1 MWVMLKTRANMTDC
15 VYWLESVGCSGK
27 DLLLCDPGSYAAQW
41 KMGCCCYAI
50 PSDTMQYYR
59 RIPYNTTEYQVKA
72 HNTMQYQAIALNTLQ
87 YHVIWRNPGCCAAQ
101 SRTKCC
107 SCRGGGQRLRQRW
120 LHWEG
125 RRAPASPRST
135 LTTTADNC
143 SSQFKISFDFGR
155 SQQLLLLLSQSGG
168 ELWEV
173 SWLLSIHVLV
183 CRTLV
188 NIYLQQHGE
197 QADEEEGEVLAE
209 DRRGGDSEGPGLC
222 EEGACAWFSNRGT
235 ACPSKESS
243 ASNTR
248 ERRRDT
254 RPDQRRDTR
263 PRKAADP
270 HRGDPNVSEWV
281 ARCGT
286 SETK

>member
-50 PSDTMQYYR
+50 PSDTMQYYM

-125 RRAPASPRST
+125 RRAPTSPLDPLWQQQLTIAALSSKFPST
-135 LTTTADNC
+135 L
-143 SSQFKISFDFGR
+143 
-155 SQQLLLLLSQSGG
+155 
-168 ELWEV
+168 
-173 SWLLSIHVLV
+173 
-183 CRTLV
+183 
-188 NIYLQQHGE
+188 
-197 QADEEEGEVLAE
+197 
-209 DRRGGDSEGPGLC
+209 EGPNSCSCCWVRVAVNC
-222 EEGACAWFSNRGT
+222 E
-235 ACPSKESS
+235 KS
-243 ASNTR
+243 AGSYQFMSWSVGR
-248 ERRRDT
+248 
-254 RPDQRRDTR
+254 
-263 PRKAADP
+263 
-270 HRGDPNVSEWV
+270 
-281 ARCGT
+281 
-286 SETK
+286 

>member
-50 PSDTMQYYR
+50 PSDTMQYYM

-125 RRAPASPRST
+125 TNLTSIHFDNNSWQLQLSVQNFLRLWKVPTVAPAAESEWR
-135 LTTTADNC
+135 
-143 SSQFKISFDFGR
+143 
-155 SQQLLLLLSQSGG
+155 
-168 ELWEV
+168 WEV

-183 CRTLV
+183 CRWLV

-248 ERRRDT
+248 ERRRDN

-263 PRKAADP
+263 PRETANP
-270 HRGDPNVSEWV
+270 HRGNPNVSEWG
-281 ARCGT
+281 ARCDT
-286 SETK
+286 PETK